1 MYSAGEILL
10 SALLLRLDV
19 PDGAHGLLRVRLA
32 SIVVTRLAVVVV
44 VRAQNEFCILIKQ
57 FTFFFKSNYV
67 DQRIVYGWNYLG
79 RPVETGDDR
88 RGPLAG
94 REHPFELHGLLSL
107 IGKVSLSTH
116 THART

>member
-1 MYSAGEILL
+1 MYGAGEILL

-44 VRAQNEFCILIKQ
+44 VRAQDDFCILIKA
-57 FTFFFKSNYV
+57 FTFKKSNYD
-67 DQRIVYGWNYLG
+67 DQRIVYGTYLG